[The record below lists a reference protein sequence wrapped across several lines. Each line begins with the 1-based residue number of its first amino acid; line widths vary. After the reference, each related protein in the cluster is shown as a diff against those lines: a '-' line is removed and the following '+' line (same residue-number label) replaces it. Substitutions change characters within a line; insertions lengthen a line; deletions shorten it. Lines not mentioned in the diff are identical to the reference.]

1 MARKILTSGSPPVLW
16 SVVDDAFNKINDN
29 FAELY
34 LSVGGGG
41 AIDLTGLSTS
51 VSPSTT
57 ETYDLGSNS
66 KRWRDLY
73 LSGSSLHLGDA
84 VITSSG
90 SIVELPEGSTI
101 GGALLDN
108 TYFKSIA
115 VSGQSTIEAES
126 GGEDILTFANGT
138 GISLTTNAT
147 TDTLT
152 ITNSGVTSA
161 VAGTGISVSSGTG
174 AVTFTNTGVTSATAG
189 TGISVSSSTGGVT
202 ISNAGVVSVVTDPGS
217 GISLDTSVPGVV
229 RVTNSAPNIIQQT
242 FRYMRMPNLDLLD
255 ADSASDTLNF
265 LNGTGISVTGDT
277 VTDSI
282 TITNTGVTSIAAST
296 GISVSAASGSV
307 NITNLG
313 VISLSA
319 GDGIGLS
326 AGAGDVIVSNT
337 RYGFTSIGV
346 AGQDPVLAD
355 NTTDTLVLIAGTGVE
370 LTTDPAT
377 DSITISA
384 NANLQSNVYGID
396 STLLVDAESSQ
407 IVGDVNTSSLRT
419 SETTIA
425 LGNLAGS
432 TNQGGGS
439 VAIGGLSGVTN
450 QDVYAVAIGSGAGNS
465 EQGSSSI
472 AIGLAAGQL
481 NQAQQAIAIGEAA
494 GSNGQGQYAVAIGL
508 NAGAVNQG
516 ARSVAIGYNAGNGGT
531 FEGSI
536 ILNAEATNLTSSAAG
551 FYVAPIRELTG
562 PQVLYYDPS
571 DKEITWGPVPAG
583 GSFGGGGGGSDYTF
597 NIAADDST
605 QITIFNGETIKVI
618 GGNGIA
624 TASDAEGNITI
635 SSDLNDGLGS
645 GFSFDSGT
653 GLTVMASTGAVE
665 VFGVATSQVYIGG
678 GSGGS
683 TSGDVNLGNGTNVIN
698 FNSSTSGISYN
709 DLSDTPTIIPSRTT
723 VSNATASLADG
734 ASGDLTI
741 TGFKGYLLYKI
752 ETSVAAWVRIYTD
765 ATSRTND
772 SSRDELTDPTPGS
785 GVIAEVITTGAE
797 TVLISPGTFG
807 FNNDGTPST
816 NIYLAVK
823 NKSGGTTTVT
833 VTLTVLQVEA

>member
-29 FAELY
+29 FTELY
-34 LSVGGGG
+34 LSVGGGEP
-41 AIDLTGLSTS
+41 IDLTGLSTS

-101 GGALLDN
+101 GGSLLDN

-115 VSGQSTIEAES
+115 VSGQSTIVAES
-126 GGEDILTFANGT
+126 GGEDILTVASGT

-161 VAGTGISVSSGTG
+161 VAGTGIGVSSATG

-242 FRYMRMPNLDLLD
+242 FRYVRLPNLDLLD
-255 ADSASDTLNF
+255 ADSASDTLSL
-265 LNGTGISVTGDT
+265 LNGTGISITGNST
-277 VTDSI
+277 TDSI
-282 TITNTGVTSIAAST
+282 TIANTGVTSIAAST
-296 GISVSAASGSV
+296 GISVSAASGS
-307 NITNLG
+307 ISISNLG
-313 VISLSA
+313 VINISA
-319 GDGIGLS
+319 GDGINVS
-326 AGAGDVIVSNT
+326 AGSGNVVVSNT
-337 RYGFTSIGV
+337 RVGFTSIGV
-346 AGQDPVLAD
+346 VGQDPVLAD

-396 STLLVDAESSQ
+396 STLLVDAENSQ
-407 IVGDVNTSSLRT
+407 LVGDVNTSTLRT

-425 LGNLAGS
+425 LGANTGE
-432 TNQGGGS
+432 TNQGNS
-439 VAIGGLSGVTN
+439 AIAIGALAGQTSQGYLAIAIGSAAGNTSQGSTAIAIGSSTGLN
-450 QDVYAVAIGSGAGNS
+450 QGDAAVAIGDQAGATS
-465 EQGSSSI
+465 QGDY
-472 AIGLAAGQL
+472 
-481 NQAQQAIAIGEAA
+481 AIAIGYQA
-494 GSNGQGQYAVAIGL
+494 GQTNQPASSIVI
-508 NAGAVNQG
+508 NA
-516 ARSVAIGYNAGNGGT
+516 S
-531 FEGSI
+531 GSA
-536 ILNAEATNLTSSAAG
+536 LDGSAAG
-551 FYVAPIRELTG
+551 FYVDPIRELTG

-571 DKEITWGPVPAG
+571 GKEITWGPVPAG
-583 GSFGGGGGGSDYTF
+583 GSFGGGGGSDYTF

-605 QITIFNGETIKVI
+605 QITIFNGETIKII
-618 GGNGIA
+618 GSNGIS
-624 TASDAEGNITI
+624 TSSDAEGNITI

-723 VSNATASLADG
+723 VSEATSSLADG
-734 ASGDLTI
+734 ATDDLTI
-741 TGFKGYLLYKI
+741 IGFKGYLLYKI

-765 ATSRTND
+765 TTSQTND

-833 VTLTVLQVEA
+833 VTLTILQVEA

>member
-34 LSVGGGG
+34 LSVGGEG
-41 AIDLTGLSTS
+41 AVDLTGLSTN

-73 LSGSSLHLGDA
+73 LAGNSLHLGDA
-84 VITSSG
+84 VITSTG

-115 VSGQSTIEAES
+115 VAGQSTIVAES
-126 GGEDILTFANGT
+126 GGEDTLTFAGGT
-138 GISLTTNAT
+138 GISLTTNDS

-161 VAGTGISVSSGTG
+161 VAGTGIGVSSGTG
-174 AVTFTNTGVTSATAG
+174 AVTFTNTGVTSVTAG
-189 TGISVSSSTGGVT
+189 TGISVSASTGGIT

-242 FRYMRMPNLDLLD
+242 FRYVRMPNLDLLD
-255 ADSASDTLNF
+255 ADSASDTLNYA
-265 LNGTGISVTGDT
+265 NGTGISITGDINTDT
-277 VTDSI
+277 V

-313 VISLSA
+313 VVNISA
-319 GDGIGLS
+319 GDGISVS
-326 AGAGDVIVSNT
+326 AGSGDVVVSNT

-346 AGQDPVLAD
+346 AGQSSVQAD

-370 LTTDPAT
+370 LITDPAT

-384 NANLQSNVYGID
+384 NANLQSNVYGED
-396 STLLVDAESSQ
+396 STLLVDAVNSE
-407 IVGDVNTSSLRT
+407 IVGDINTSRLRT
-419 SETTIA
+419 SEDTIA
-425 LGNLAGS
+425 LGEEAGQTGQAQGAVAIGHYAGRTSQSDLAISIGWGAGEI
-432 TNQGGGS
+432 NQSASS
-439 VAIGGLSGVTN
+439 VAIGFSAGSDTQGEG
-450 QDVYAVAIGSGAGNS
+450 AVAIGADASNLN
-465 EQGSSSI
+465 QGDYSI
-472 AIGLAAGQL
+472 AIGNLAGGFDQGA
-481 NQAQQAIAIGEAA
+481 NSIAIG
-494 GSNGQGQYAVAIGL
+494 
-508 NAGAVNQG
+508 
-516 ARSVAIGYNAGNGGT
+516 RNAGNGGT
-531 FEGSI
+531 TANSI
-536 ILNAEATNLTSSAAG
+536 ILNATGSTLISAAAG
-551 FYVAPIRELTG
+551 FYVAPIRELNG
-562 PQVLYYDPS
+562 PQVVYYNPTTN
-571 DKEITWGPVPAG
+571 EMTWGNVPA
-583 GSFGGGGGGSDYTF
+583 GGGGGGGGDYNF

-605 QITIFNGETIKVI
+605 QITIFGGETVKII
-618 GGNGIA
+618 GGNGIS
-624 TASDAEGNITI
+624 TSSDAEGNITI
-635 SSDLNDGLGS
+635 NSDLNDGLGS
-645 GFSFDSGT
+645 GFSFNSGT

-709 DLSDTPTIIPSRTT
+709 DLSDTPTITPSRTT
-723 VSNATASLADG
+723 VSNTTASLADG
-734 ASGDLTI
+734 ATANMTI

-752 ETSVAAWVRIYTD
+752 QTSAAAWVRIYTD
-765 ATSRTND
+765 TTSRTND
-772 SSRDELTDPTPGS
+772 AARSELTDPTPGS

-816 NIYLAVK
+816 NIYLAVT
-823 NKSGGTTTVT
+823 NKSGGSTTIS

>member
-161 VAGTGISVSSGTG
+161 VAGTGIGVSSGTG
-174 AVTFTNTGVTSATAG
+174 AVTFTNIGVTSATAG

-307 NITNLG
+307 SITNLG
-313 VISLSA
+313 VVNISA
-319 GDGIGLS
+319 GDGISVS
-326 AGAGDVIVSNT
+326 AGSGNVVVSNT
-337 RYGFTSIGV
+337 RVGFTSIGV
-346 AGQDPVLAD
+346 VGQDPVQAD

-384 NANLQSNVYGID
+384 NANLQSNVYGED
-396 STLLVDAESSQ
+396 STLLVDAANSE
-407 IVGDVNTSSLRT
+407 IVGDINTSNLRT
-419 SETTIA
+419 SEDTIA
-425 LGNLAGS
+425 LG
-432 TNQGGGS
+432 
-439 VAIGGLSGVTN
+439 
-450 QDVYAVAIGSGAGNS
+450 
-465 EQGSSSI
+465 EE
-472 AIGLAAGQL
+472 AGQTG
-481 NQAQQAIAIGEAA
+481 QVQGAIAIGHYA
-494 GSNGQGQYAVAIGL
+494 GRTSQSDSAISIGWGAGEVSQGQA
-508 NAGAVNQG
+508 
-516 ARSVAIGYNAGNGGT
+516 SVAIGYNAGTETQGQGAVAIGADASNQNQGDYSIAIGNLAGGAGQGANSIAIGKNAGNGT
-531 FEGSI
+531 TTANSI
-536 ILNAEATNLTSSAAG
+536 ILNATGSVLTSAAAG
-551 FYVAPIRELTG
+551 FYVDPIRELTG

-665 VFGVATSQVYIGG
+665 MFGVATSQVYIGG

-734 ASGDLTI
+734 ASGNLTI
-741 TGFKGYLLYKI
+741 VGFKGYLLYKI

-765 ATSRTND
+765 TTSRTND